1 MYWWFSG
8 TGLVVYI
15 LFVLGWFWFVHLQF
29 ALQRETKCVLCGN
42 FQNWGWL
49 HVGNEQWIR
58 NDEPI
63 HSSSHF
69 RLTTGFQ
76 ISNLYTLN
84 RCCTLK
90 AVVCSI
96 DRWKRCSHCSSC
108 IHFVAF
114 NRMSLDVNS
123 NATNGWNCLRT
134 LTAVNSSSANIHV
147 PPVTRQLIPPGR
159 HMFHPFNR
167 VYPKPDQEQSDSD
180 AKQPCKNPMRKTVD
194 YYSSV
199 IQMLEVQLR
208 PTCLDPLVVDCIQ
221 SVIDYIQRRT
231 WQRDLRDRPS
241 LQPDVCYYPKLE
253 PPSCY
258 ADTPSNAITTRLTKV
273 GSLRS

>member
-1 MYWWFSG
+1 
-8 TGLVVYI
+8 
-15 LFVLGWFWFVHLQF
+15 
-29 ALQRETKCVLCGN
+29 
-42 FQNWGWL
+42 
-49 HVGNEQWIR
+49 
-58 NDEPI
+58 
-63 HSSSHF
+63 
-69 RLTTGFQ
+69 
-76 ISNLYTLN
+76 
-84 RCCTLK
+84 
-90 AVVCSI
+90 
-96 DRWKRCSHCSSC
+96 
-108 IHFVAF
+108 
-114 NRMSLDVNS
+114 MSLDVNS

-167 VYPKPDQEQSDSD
+167 VYPKPDQEKSDSD
-180 AKQPCKNPMRKTVD
+180 AKQPWKNPMRKTVD

-258 ADTPSNAITTRLTKV
+258 ADTASNAITTRLTKV
-273 GSLRS
+273 GSLRSWHVWMRNTIKRLLVIILYWRWPRTKLGAPCFVCLGRRKDVGWSQARPVANSRCGTDWLSISKLFRRYIKESCNGFWWYHSNSGVYY